1 MPLSRTLTATAEG
14 PEPFELLHRL
24 EMLRS
29 LDDTTLEAVMEGVE
43 PVRLLYRLP
52 RAVLDAL
59 SDRKSGIL
67 EPLVYIV
74 RSGMG
79 RAQLAEV
86 LPRFL
91 GPLGP
96 QELDALEQQVQSVT
110 VRRGEALF
118 RQGDPRTAGT
128 LS

>member
-59 SDRKSGIL
+59 SDRTGEIL
-67 EPLVYIV
+67 EPLVWII
-74 RSGMG
+74 RSRMG
-79 RAQLAEV
+79 RAQLTK
-86 LPRFL
+86 
-91 GPLGP
+91 
-96 QELDALEQQVQSVT
+96 SI
-110 VRRGEALF
+110 
-118 RQGDPRTAGT
+118 
-128 LS
+128 